1 MQRKWVCQKCGQVR
15 AISGGPKPDAT
26 RCVQGGTHVWK
37 EENILVTSG
46 IVIMVNN
53 KVYSFQ
59 QIENLSKYKNK
70 TIYS

>member
-26 RCVQGGTHVWK
+26 RCVQGGTHIWK
-37 EENILVTSG
+37 EEKYTGHFWDRNYG
-46 IVIMVNN
+46 N
-53 KVYSFQ
+53 KAYSFQ
-59 QIENLSKYKNK
+59 QIENLSKYRNK

>member
-37 EENILVTSG
+37 EG
-46 IVIMVNN
+46 
-53 KVYSFQ
+53 
-59 QIENLSKYKNK
+59 KYTGHFWDRNYGK
-70 TIYS
+70 

>member
-1 MQRKWVCQKCGQVR
+1 MQ
-15 AISGGPKPDAT
+15 
-26 RCVQGGTHVWK
+26 HVVFK
-37 EENILVTSG
+37 VEHMFGKKKNILVTSG